1 MLLLFTP
8 LTATQPSPQHHNNHH
23 RPAPFLHCYLLL
35 SILNTVL
42 FDAPTQKP
50 APVTICYSTI
60 NHHITHQSN
69 ISLTSTSNT
78 SFRTHLA
85 IPIKSCS
92 HRKPHHHYHLYSQ
105 PCTPQHLPLNTD
117 PHLTNQSILPKPP
130 AHQATLP
137 HLKTTLPD
145 HHRSTPIDLT
155 PLTAKPS
162 HHRKPHTFH
171 SH

>member
-8 LTATQPSPQHHNNHH
+8 LTGTQPSPQHHNNHH

-42 FDAPTQKP
+42 FDPPTQKP

-60 NHHITHQSN
+60 NHHITHQLN
-69 ISLTSTSNT
+69 ISLTTISNT
-78 SFRTHLA
+78 SLHIHLA

-92 HRKPHHHYHLYSQ
+92 HSLHTSN
-105 PCTPQHLPLNTD
+105 LPLNTD
-117 PHLTNQSILPKPP
+117 PHLSNQSTLPKPP
-130 AHQATLP
+130 AHKATLP
-137 HLKTTLPD
+137 HPKTTIPD
-145 HHRSTPIDLT
+145 HHGSTPVDLT
-155 PLTAKPS
+155 PLMAKPS
-162 HHRKPHTFH
+162 HHHKPHTFH